1 MVDSHSTVPTQFRDS
16 GHDEASYIFAVW
28 NLVIRPP
35 RCHYETSQLGPID
48 FEIATGVQGQ
58 RRDLRLR
65 TKRGLD
71 LVCSHFV
78 PRRNTVKGKNKWNRM
93 PVVIYM
99 HGNSSS
105 RLEAGSL
112 VAKLLEKNISLFCFD
127 WAGCGQS
134 EGEYI
139 SLGWYERDDLASVVE
154 HLRQS
159 MYYGPI
165 GLWGRSMGA
174 VSALMHVERDASLA
188 AMCVDSPFMSL
199 RLLIEEVAK
208 SDRLLVPVPTWLVN
222 AIYNVIRN
230 RVQALA
236 DFDINDIVPLDHGAR
251 SLVPAMFMHGR
262 GDTFI
267 APRHSEELYSNY
279 GGHKEIMFFDG
290 DHNSERSDSVLDR
303 SVDFLCRS
311 FRKYELEQS
320 VAQHL
325 ADAHF
330 SVPVQDGLPHRIPHL
345 PRASGRRKALGDVT
359 NVATAK
365 TDDQAAA
372 TSAEAASKDAD
383 DERRPA
389 PRKFAPNRPGRGFSS
404 TPPRQ
409 PDQQRT
415 PSSDGSPTEN
425 PWVPRNRSPEVL
437 LTNRVYPSKVRSSV
451 SSKNHRGAD
460 KENSAPRQAACGG
473 A

>member
-1 MVDSHSTVPTQFRDS
+1 MVDSHSTVPNQLREG

-35 RCHYETSQLGPID
+35 RCHYDQSQLGPVE
-48 FEIATGVQGQ
+48 FEIGTGIQGQ

-65 TKRGLD
+65 TKRGLE
-71 LVCSHFV
+71 LACSHFV
-78 PRRNTVKGKNKWNRM
+78 PRRTNAKGKKKEWNRM

-105 RLEAGSL
+105 RLEAGAL
-112 VAKLLEKNISLFCFD
+112 VAKLLERNISLFCFD

-139 SLGWYERDDLASVVE
+139 SLGWYEREDLASVVE

-159 MYYGPI
+159 MYNGPI

-174 VSALMHVERDASLA
+174 VSALMHVERDATLA
-188 AMCVDSPFMSL
+188 AVCVDSPFISL

-208 SDRLLVPVPTWLVN
+208 SDRLLVPVPSWLVS
-222 AIYNVIRN
+222 AIYNVIRH

-236 DFDINDIVPLDHGAR
+236 DFDINDIVPLDHIAR
-251 SLVPAMFMHGR
+251 SSVPALFMHGR
-262 GDTFI
+262 GDNFI
-267 APRHSEELYSNY
+267 APRHSEELFSNY

-290 DHNSERSDSVLDR
+290 DHNSERSDGVLDR
-303 SVDFLCRS
+303 SVDFMCRS
-311 FRKYELEQS
+311 FRKFELDQS

-330 SVPVQDGLPHRIPHL
+330 SISSQDGLPHRIPHL
-345 PRASGRRKALGDVT
+345 PRPSVRRKALSDLT
-359 NVATAK
+359 NVAEQKQVEAETAPK
-365 TDDQAAA
+365 T
-372 TSAEAASKDAD
+372 SPEK
-383 DERRPA
+383 RRPP
-389 PRKFAPNRPGRGFSS
+389 PRKFAPGQFVSRRHTS
-404 TPPRQ
+404 TPPRKPAMQ
-409 PDQQRT
+409 AT
-415 PSSDGSPTEN
+415 PSSDESPVDNLWAPRTHSTE
-425 PWVPRNRSPEVL
+425 VMYHSM
-437 LTNRVYPSKVRSSV
+437 LTNRVYPSKTRGDTT
-451 SSKNHRGAD
+451 HRGSD
-460 KENSAPRQAACGG
+460 KEDSTRRHAAFGG